1 MTISFPLNPVDGQL
15 YTFGPN
21 TWIWSGTKWNLTRLS
36 TGPTGPTGP
45 QGPEG
50 VQGPTGLQGPTGATG
65 ATGPGS
71 TNNGWV
77 PISDQYVQD
86 LTATSVTF
94 NGLESYNRIKIS
106 WARNTSNSDTSTQI
120 LTFSF
125 NGGGGANDAFVYA
138 NSTFYGYVYGS
149 TLTQGGTASGGI
161 YDLIRGEVQPSPSS
175 FPGMF
180 SVQRAG
186 ASGHLIIDDNLS
198 TTNSKR
204 YNVRSQGMNFSN
216 NSYKTPEKLDIEGF
230 WNNTAQVSSVTFSL
244 VFGSGNFG
252 AENVNGVGIVGGTRF
267 SVWGSTT

>member
-1 MTISFPLNPVDGQL
+1 MAISFPLNPTDNQV
-15 YTFGPN
+15 YTYGPN
-21 TWIWSGTKWNLTRLS
+21 TWVWSGTKWNLTRLS

-50 VQGPTGLQGPTGATG
+50 VQGPTGLQGPTGSTG

-77 PISDQYVQD
+77 LISDNYVQD

-94 NGLESYNRIKIS
+94 TGLQEYNRIKIS
-106 WARNTSNSDTSTQI
+106 WARSTSNSDTCTHA

-125 NGGGGANDAFVYA
+125 NGGGGANDAFIYG
-138 NSTFYGYVYGS
+138 SSIFYGYVSGS
-149 TLTQGGTASGGI
+149 TLTTGGSSGGI
-161 YDLIRGEVQPSPSS
+161 YDLMRGEIQTAGSS

-180 SVQRAG
+180 SAQRAG
-186 ASGHLIIDDNLS
+186 ASGHLIIGDNLS
-198 TTNSKR
+198 TTNAKR
-204 YNVRSQGMNFSN
+204 YNVRSQGMNLFN
-216 NSYKTPEKLDIEGF
+216 NNYKTPEKLDIEGF
-230 WNNTAQVSSVTFSL
+230 WNNTATISSVTFSL

-252 AENVNGVGIVGGTRF
+252 GEFINGIGLVGGTRF